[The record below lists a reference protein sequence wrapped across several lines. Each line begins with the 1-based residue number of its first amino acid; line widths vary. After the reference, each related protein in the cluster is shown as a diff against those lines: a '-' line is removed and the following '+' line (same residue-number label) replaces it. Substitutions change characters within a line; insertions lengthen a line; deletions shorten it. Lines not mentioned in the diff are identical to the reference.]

1 MFQVFDKDA
10 GTFVDVREILDFTDE
25 EFKENKEISKILDYM
40 NTNNPVKSF
49 SQNEIPSA
57 LSQTFASSK
66 YNSYLKK
73 TELSDAP
80 TPGVNSEEQRATAIM
95 MNRMTQFNTLTIPSF
110 LDDFANL
117 SDMSTEQKK

>member
-1 MFQVFDKDA
+1 
-10 GTFVDVREILDFTDE
+10 
-25 EFKENKEISKILDYM
+25 M

-95 MNRMTQFNTLTIPSF
+95 MNRMT
-110 LDDFANL
+110 
-117 SDMSTEQKK
+117 